1 MRTTWRLLALAAL
14 VVVALTASAA
24 TAAAEHRK
32 YRGEID
38 GAKYRVE
45 VPDRWNGTLVLY
57 SHGYYPE
64 GFDQLLGDIQLA
76 NNAGTAKWLLDH
88 GYALAASNY
97 KPVTGYVVDAALRD
111 QIALLDWFDANV
123 GRPRRT
129 ISTGQSLGA
138 AIAILLTERHPDRF
152 AGAMTVCGG
161 PDPFATYNAG
171 LDVTFAI
178 RTLLAPNAGI
188 DLVRPANAAD
198 SADKLAKAVQAAAD
212 DPKGRARLALAG
224 AFNNVT
230 GWFNAHAPRPTGLDW
245 QRQQALW
252 LQFGYSIG
260 FGPVTHADMEGHL
273 GGNPSWNVGI
283 DYRRQLARSSHS
295 RLVREAYREAGVD
308 LRADLKA
315 LAAAPRIAPDAV
327 AVRNQFR
334 HVPRGRTP
342 VPVLTLH
349 TTGDGGAVPDQE
361 RGFADRV
368 RRAGHPSQLRQLYI
382 ERGAHCSN
390 SAAEEVVALQALEE
404 KISTGRWGDLR
415 PQRLNADANG
425 FDAAQYHL
433 VKDIVT
439 FTDKVMPPAFTRFTP
454 PRPLRPTP

>member
-1 MRTTWRLLALAAL
+1 MKPMWRLLTLAAL
-14 VVVALTASAA
+14 IVAALTASAA
-24 TAAAEHRK
+24 TAAAEQRT

-45 VPDRWNGTLVLY
+45 VPDQWNGTLVLY

-64 GFDQLLGDIQLA
+64 GFDQLLGDIQVA
-76 NNAGTAKWLLDH
+76 NNAGTAKWLLEH
-88 GYALAASNY
+88 GYALAASNFN
-97 KPVTGYVVDAALRD
+97 PVTGYMVDEALRD
-111 QIALLDWFDANV
+111 QIALLDWFDASV
-123 GRPRRT
+123 GEPRRT

-161 PDPFATYNAG
+161 PDPLATYNAA
-171 LDVTFAI
+171 LDVAFAI

-188 DLVRPANAAD
+188 DLVRPAKAAD
-198 SADKLAKAVQAAAD
+198 SADKLAQAVQAAAD
-212 DPKGRARLALAG
+212 DPQGRARLALAG
-224 AFNNVT
+224 ALNNVA
-230 GWFNAHAPRPTGLDW
+230 GWFNAHIPRPAGLDW

-260 FGPVTHADMEGHL
+260 FGPIARADMERHL

-283 DYRRQLARSSHS
+283 DYRRQLARSSQS
-295 RLVREAYREAGVD
+295 RLVREAYREAGLD

-315 LAAAPRIAPDAV
+315 LAAAPRIAPDPV
-327 AVRNQFR
+327 ATRNQYR
-334 HVPRGRTP
+334 HVPRGTTP

-361 RGFADRV
+361 RGFAHRV

-390 SAAEEVVALQALEE
+390 NAAEEVVAVGALQE
-404 KISTGRWGDLR
+404 KIDTGRWPELQPD
-415 PQRLNADANG
+415 RLNAAANE

-439 FTDKVMPPAFTRFTP
+439 LTDKIMPPAFTRFTP
-454 PRPLRPTP
+454 PRPLRPSP